1 MRMSAA
7 ILLAAVGLA
16 LSSCR
21 LIPTDEVRAHAQGK
35 GAAAF
40 DPDKMA
46 ADMWAAK
53 VVPYLGAKAGAF
65 AEVRG
70 LALRDPAAAG
80 AKFGHRE
87 DSDGA
92 PWTYVVRLE
101 GTVISA
107 NVESRAASIEVDATG
122 AGKVD
127 ATVQIGPVI
136 RGTALRD
143 ALDFVKFGDFTN
155 QIEFAQF
162 GKALNAYAQRA
173 ALERLPRD
181 ALVGKRVRVLGA
193 YTAAAGDAPPLVTPA
208 NLEIE
213 TAQ

>member
-1 MRMSAA
+1 MRLPAA
-7 ILLAAVGLA
+7 ILLAAAALA
-16 LSSCR
+16 LASCR
-21 LIPTDEVRAHAQGK
+21 LVATSEVLAHAKGK

-40 DPDKMA
+40 DPDTMVA
-46 ADMWAAK
+46 GMWAAK
-53 VVPYLGAKAGAF
+53 VVPYLDKKAGGF
-65 AEVRG
+65 AEVRA
-70 LALRDPAAAG
+70 LASKDPAAAG
-80 AKFGHRE
+80 ARFGHRE

-101 GTVISA
+101 GTVIAA
-107 NVESRAASIEVDATG
+107 NLESRAASIEVDATG
-122 AGKVD
+122 GGKAD

-162 GKALNAYAQRA
+162 GKAFNAHVQRT
-173 ALERLPRD
+173 ALEKLPRD

-193 YTAAAGDAPPLVTPA
+193 YTATPGGSPPLVTPA
-208 NLEIE
+208 SLEIE
-213 TAQ
+213 AVQ